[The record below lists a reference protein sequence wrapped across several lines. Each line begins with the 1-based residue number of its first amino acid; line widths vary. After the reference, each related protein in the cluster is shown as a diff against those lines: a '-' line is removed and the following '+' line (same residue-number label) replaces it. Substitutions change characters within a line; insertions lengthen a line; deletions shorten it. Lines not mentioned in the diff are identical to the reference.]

1 MDAVR
6 PEQMNDGAF
15 DREIAAA
22 LNVEPSPAFA
32 ARVRQRI
39 ADEPI
44 TPTLSLSWSIGAAT
58 ALAVAIVAA
67 VFFRIAPGAQP
78 TVSMPRAAFIEGRT
92 LAGISEL
99 QADRSSDRFS
109 PKRNRS
115 VHGASIV
122 PPSSVVSGFS
132 RTSSPVSGFG
142 RTEPEI
148 LIDVREAN
156 ALRALFAG
164 ASLGTVDL
172 IPLASAAGNAAH
184 ELTPPAEI
192 VIAPLVNE
200 PLTPMPGG
208 GARR

>member
-1 MDAVR
+1 MDPVR
-6 PEQMNDGAF
+6 PEQMTDAAL

-22 LNVEPSPAFA
+22 LNVVPSPAFVT
-32 ARVRQRI
+32 RVRQRI

-44 TPTLSLSWSIGAAT
+44 TPTWSLSWSIGAAT
-58 ALAVAIVAA
+58 ALAVAIGAA
-67 VFFRIAPGAQP
+67 VFFRIEPGAQP
-78 TVSMPRAAFIEGRT
+78 TVSTPRAAFIEGRT

-99 QADRSSDRFS
+99 QGDRRSDRLS
-109 PKRNRS
+109 PKGNRS
-115 VHGASIV
+115 VHGPWIV
-122 PPSSVVSGFS
+122 RRSSVVSGFS
-132 RTSSPVSGFG
+132 RTTSPVSGFS

-172 IPLASAAGNAAH
+172 IPLASAAARASS

-200 PLTPMPGG
+200 PLTPMPGE